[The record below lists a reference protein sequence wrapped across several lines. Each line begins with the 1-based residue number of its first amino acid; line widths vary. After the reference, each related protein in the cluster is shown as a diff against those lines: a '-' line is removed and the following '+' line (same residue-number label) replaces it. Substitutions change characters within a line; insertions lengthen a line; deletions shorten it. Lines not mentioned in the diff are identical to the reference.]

1 MRVWPCVRLMSA
13 SPIDDVIAAS
23 HADAA
28 SVLVSFVSRIYVDQ
42 SSDRVR
48 SNILLQA
55 GDVQIVLVWPSSNVS
70 KTPGYVFFC
79 ATSCVISVVWVEIQL
94 NFVFKGRHLVEA
106 SHAVRSLF
114 ITSCGYRC
122 DCSQPGQVKRLTCTC
137 ESDYICSSDVCV
149 CGRVCV

>member
-1 MRVWPCVRLMSA
+1 MCVWPCVRLMSA

-28 SVLVSFVSRIYVDQ
+28 PALVSFVSRIYVDQ

-55 GDVQIVLVWPSSNVS
+55 GDVHIVLVWPSSNVS
-70 KTPGYVFFC
+70 KTPGYVFFYV
-79 ATSCVISVVWVEIQL
+79 ASCEISVVWVEIQL
-94 NFVFKGRHLVEA
+94 NLVFKGRYLVEA

-122 DCSQPGQVKRLTCTC
+122 DCSQPGQVK
-137 ESDYICSSDVCV
+137 
-149 CGRVCV
+149 G